1 MSGPRDR
8 ILARVSSALEGR
20 AQTPHPGAF
29 GSWTSPA
36 APKPDP
42 SPVARF
48 EKAFLAAGG
57 EVARLPEPSDPVA
70 WWADAGVG
78 ASSAALGATLPAI
91 LAPPLPEAPPA
102 DADIG
107 VSLARAAVAE
117 TGSLVLDARDARGV
131 QLLPPVHVV
140 WVSTDVVY
148 HTLAAG
154 LAALEHDLPS
164 ALGIHSGP
172 SKSADIGQVLVR
184 GVHGPGRV
192 IAVLFGP
199 ASA

>member
-20 AQTPHPGAF
+20 PQTPHPGAF
-29 GSWTSPA
+29 GSWASPG
-36 APKPDP
+36 APKRDP
-42 SPVARF
+42 SPVERF
-48 EKAFLAAGG
+48 EGAFQAAGG
-57 EVARLPEPSDPVA
+57 EVVRLPDPSDPA
-70 WWADAGVG
+70 EWWADAGVP
-78 ASSAALGATLPAI
+78 ASTAAIGATLPAI
-91 LAPPLPEAPPA
+91 LAPPLPAAPPA

-107 VSLARAAVAE
+107 VSFARAAVAE
-117 TGSLVLDARDARGV
+117 TGSVVLDARDARGV

-140 WVSTDVVY
+140 WVSTDLVY
-148 HTLAAG
+148 DTLAAA

-192 IAVLFGP
+192 IAVLFG
-199 ASA
+199 STSL